1 MEVVVESAN
10 HCITELEKKVKTVL
24 DFFPIEELKHSDDI
38 HKGEDYIARVSKTA
52 CLGIFNDTRAN
63 VSDDAAAKIEQLE
76 KVTTAK
82 LQDQARQLLKL
93 RAVCDAL
100 PDVKR
105 EVSLCTMQLTD
116 KASKD
121 DLAALQT

>member
-76 KVTTAK
+76 KVTTAR
-82 LQDQARQLLKL
+82 LQDLGKQLVKVT
-93 RAVCDAL
+93 AKCDGL
-100 PDVKR
+100 PDIKR
-105 EVSLCTMQLTD
+105 EVAHHSMLLTD